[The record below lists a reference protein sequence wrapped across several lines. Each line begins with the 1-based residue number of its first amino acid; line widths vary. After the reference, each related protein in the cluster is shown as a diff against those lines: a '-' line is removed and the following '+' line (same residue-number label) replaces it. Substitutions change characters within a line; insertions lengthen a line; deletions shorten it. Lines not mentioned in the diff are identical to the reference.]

1 MEIEPQSLGD
11 GAENVQSVAEGHGEI
26 FYKGRSFLLFLQHKH
41 RSTMKFQPYTHSE
54 AALEERIAQIIDIEK
69 KQGSEKEALK
79 TIFQSIDFTTLEAFD
94 NEEKINEFCAKALE
108 FPKQRPHLS
117 VPAICIYSPFV
128 RQAKQLL
135 QGSGIRVATVACCFP
150 SGQMPFDLKVKEVEY
165 CVNEGADDVDMVISR
180 GTFLAGRY
188 DEVFNEIKTI
198 KETCGDKAH
207 LKVILETGELKTVE
221 NIRKASELAI
231 LAGADFIKTSTGKV
245 PVAATPLAAIIMID
259 TIKEYYEATG
269 KKVGFKPAG
278 GMKTPED
285 ALTYYYLVKHILGDE
300 WLNPNLF
307 RVGTSR
313 LAGLILDLI
322 K

>member
-1 MEIEPQSLGD
+1 
-11 GAENVQSVAEGHGEI
+11 
-26 FYKGRSFLLFLQHKH
+26 
-41 RSTMKFQPYTHSE
+41 MKFQTYNHSE
-54 AALEERIAQIIDIEK
+54 AALNERIAQIIDIEK
-69 KQGSEKEALK
+69 KHGNEKEALK
-79 TIFQSIDFTTLEAFD
+79 TVFQSIDFTTLEAFD
-94 NEEKINEFCAKALE
+94 NADKISDFCAKALD
-108 FPKQRPHLS
+108 FPKHAPHLS
-117 VPAICIYSPFV
+117 VPAICIYSPFI

-135 QGSGIRVATVACCFP
+135 SGSGIRVATVACCFP

-165 CVNEGADDVDMVISR
+165 CVNEGADEVDMVISR

-188 DEVFNEIKTI
+188 DEVFDEIKVI
-198 KETCGDKAH
+198 KAVCGDKAH
-207 LKVILETGELKTVE
+207 LKVILETGELKTAE
-221 NIRKASELAI
+221 NIRKASEIAI

-245 PVAATPLAAIIMID
+245 PVAATPLAAIVMID

-300 WLNPNLF
+300 WLNPSLF

>member
-1 MEIEPQSLGD
+1 MEFKPYTYTEEQLIARIDQI
-11 GAENVQSVAEGHGEI
+11 VAEQ
-26 FYKGRSFLLFLQHKH
+26 KAVS
-41 RSTMKFQPYTHSE
+41 
-54 AALEERIAQIIDIEK
+54 D
-69 KQGSEKEALK
+69 EKESLK

-94 NEEKINEFCAKALE
+94 NEQKINEFCAKALA
-108 FPKQRPHLS
+108 FPKQQPYLS

-128 RQAKQLL
+128 KQAKQLL
-135 QGSGIRVATVACCFP
+135 KDSGIHVATVACAFP

-165 CVNEGADDVDMVISR
+165 CVEQGADEVDMVISR
-180 GTFLAGRY
+180 GTFLAGNY

-198 KETCGDKAH
+198 KATCEDAH
-207 LKVILETGELKTVE
+207 LKVILETGELKTVA

-259 TIKEYYEATG
+259 TIKEYFEATG

-278 GMKTPED
+278 GMKVADD
-285 ALTYYYLVKHILGDE
+285 ALTYYYLVKGILGE
-300 WLNPNLF
+300 PWLNKNLF

-313 LAGLILDLI
+313 LAGQIIEML

>member
-1 MEIEPQSLGD
+1 MQ
-11 GAENVQSVAEGHGEI
+11 
-26 FYKGRSFLLFLQHKH
+26 FK
-41 RSTMKFQPYTHSE
+41 PYTYTEE
-54 AALEERIAQIIDIEK
+54 ALMERIARIVNEEK
-69 KQGSEKEALK
+69 QKGNEKEALK

-94 NEEKINEFCAKALE
+94 NEEKINDFCAKALA
-108 FPKQRPHLS
+108 FPKQEPHLS

-128 RQAKQLL
+128 KQAKQLL
-135 QGSGIRVATVACCFP
+135 AGSGIRVATVACCFP

-165 CVNEGADDVDMVISR
+165 CVEQGADEVDMVISR

-188 DEVFNEIKTI
+188 DEVFNEIKVI
-198 KETCGDKAH
+198 KETCKDAH

-245 PVAATPLAAIIMID
+245 PVAATPLAAIVMID
-259 TIKEYYEATG
+259 TIREYYEATG

-278 GMKTPED
+278 GMKNPED
-285 ALTYYYLVKHILGDE
+285 ALTYYYLVKNILGDE
-300 WLNPNLF
+300 WLNPTLF

-313 LAGLILDLI
+313 LAGLILEEI
-322 K
+322 N

>member
-1 MEIEPQSLGD
+1 MNFKSYEYTEEQLQQRIE
-11 GAENVQSVAEGHGEI
+11 
-26 FYKGRSFLLFLQHKH
+26 
-41 RSTMKFQPYTHSE
+41 
-54 AALEERIAQIIDIEK
+54 QIIAEQTQISDR
-69 KQGSEKEALK
+69 KESLAR
-79 TIFQSIDFTTLEAFD
+79 IFQSIDFTTLEAFD
-94 NEEKINEFCAKALE
+94 NEEKINEFCAKALA
-108 FPKQRPHLS
+108 FPKQEPYLS

-128 RQAKQLL
+128 KQAKQLL
-135 QGSGIRVATVACCFP
+135 AGSGIHVATVACAFP

-165 CVNEGADDVDMVISR
+165 CVEQGADEVDMVISR
-180 GTFLAGRY
+180 GTFLAGNY

-198 KETCGDKAH
+198 KATCKEAH
-207 LKVILETGELKTVE
+207 LKVILETGELKTVQ

-245 PVAATPLAAIIMID
+245 PVAATSLAAIIMID

-285 ALTYYYLVKHILGDE
+285 AMTYYYLVKGILGE
-300 WLNPNLF
+300 PWLNKNLF

-313 LAGLILDLI
+313 LAGQIIEML

>member
-1 MEIEPQSLGD
+1 MNFKPYEYTEEQLLQRIDQI
-11 GAENVQSVAEGHGEI
+11 VAEQKAI
-26 FYKGRSFLLFLQHKH
+26 S
-41 RSTMKFQPYTHSE
+41 
-54 AALEERIAQIIDIEK
+54 D
-69 KQGSEKEALK
+69 EKESLK

-94 NEEKINEFCAKALE
+94 NEQKINEFCAKALA
-108 FPKQRPHLS
+108 FPKEEPYLS

-128 RQAKQLL
+128 KQAKQLL
-135 QGSGIRVATVACCFP
+135 AGSGIHVATVACAFP

-165 CVNEGADDVDMVISR
+165 CVEQGADEVDMVISR
-180 GTFLAGRY
+180 GTFLAGKY

-198 KETCGDKAH
+198 KATCKDAH
-207 LKVILETGELKTVE
+207 LKVILETGELKTVA

-285 ALTYYYLVKHILGDE
+285 AMTYYYLVKGILGE
-300 WLNPNLF
+300 PWLNKDLF

-313 LAGLILDLI
+313 LAGQIVECL
-322 K
+322 KS

>member
-1 MEIEPQSLGD
+1 
-11 GAENVQSVAEGHGEI
+11 
-26 FYKGRSFLLFLQHKH
+26 
-41 RSTMKFQPYTHSE
+41 MKFTPYNHTE
-54 AALEERIAQIIDIEK
+54 AALNERIGLILSEEK
-69 KQGSEKEALK
+69 KKGNEKEALK

-94 NEEKINEFCAKALE
+94 NEAKIKEFCKRALA
-108 FPKQRPHLS
+108 FPTQKPHLS

-128 RQAKQLL
+128 RQAKELL
-135 QGSGIRVATVACCFP
+135 KGSNIRVATVACAFP
-150 SGQMPFDLKVKEVEY
+150 SGMMP
-165 CVNEGADDVDMVISR
+165 NEGADEVDMVISR

-198 KETCGDKAH
+198 KETCGNKAR

-245 PVAATPLAAIIMID
+245 PVAATPLAAIVMID

-285 ALTYYYLVKHILGDE
+285 ALTYYYLVKNILGE
-300 WLNPNLF
+300 QWLNPNLF

-313 LAGLILDLI
+313 LANLILEQI
-322 K
+322 Q

>member
-1 MEIEPQSLGD
+1 MEFKTYNYGEEQLLARIDQI
-11 GAENVQSVAEGHGEI
+11 VAEQKAI
-26 FYKGRSFLLFLQHKH
+26 SN
-41 RSTMKFQPYTHSE
+41 
-54 AALEERIAQIIDIEK
+54 EK
-69 KQGSEKEALK
+69 KSYK

-94 NEEKINEFCAKALE
+94 NEEKINDFCAKALA
-108 FPKQRPHLS
+108 FPKQEPYLS

-128 RQAKQLL
+128 KQAKQLL
-135 QGSGIRVATVACCFP
+135 AGSGIHVATVACAFP

-165 CVNEGADDVDMVISR
+165 CVEQGADEVDMVISR
-180 GTFLAGRY
+180 GTFLAGNY

-198 KETCGDKAH
+198 KTTCKDVH
-207 LKVILETGELKTVE
+207 LKVILETGELKTVQ

-285 ALTYYYLVKHILGDE
+285 AMTYYYLVKGILGE
-300 WLNPNLF
+300 QWLNKNLF

-313 LAGLILDLI
+313 LAGQIVELL
-322 K
+322 KS